1 MFFFSPNK
9 HLFITQKGCYLCT
22 VCTLGN
28 IIDFIMNKQLGFPS
42 CLEAMRKV
50 VCVHSIIR
58 DIVLSKVSFI
68 TNHTFLSTL
77 MEKKS
82 ALFVVFTHKRVTFAE
97 IVLLM
102 NFMYLHSPHHTPK
115 RVYKFIIRSITVYFL
130 DTAFDAN

>member
-1 MFFFSPNK
+1 MFYYIVLQKEYNVYKNNVKRVCSFFPNK

-58 DIVLSKVSFI
+58 DIVLSKVSFD
-68 TNHTFLSTL
+68 N
-77 MEKKS
+77 
-82 ALFVVFTHKRVTFAE
+82 
-97 IVLLM
+97 
-102 NFMYLHSPHHTPK
+102 
-115 RVYKFIIRSITVYFL
+115 
-130 DTAFDAN
+130 

>member
-1 MFFFSPNK
+1 MFFFPPK
-9 HLFITQKGCYLCT
+9 QTLVYYQKGCYLCT

-58 DIVLSKVSFI
+58 DIILSKVSFDNKSHI
-68 TNHTFLSTL
+68 PKHTDG
-77 MEKKS
+77 KKS
-82 ALFVVFTHKRVTFAE
+82 ALFVAFTHTRVTFAE